1 MSSLGSLLRL
11 VRAHVALLLAE
22 LTSIAAEARRIV
34 ALLAL
39 SLLLIVGGSLVLT
52 AGFAVAA
59 GESAFGSGIW
69 GAMVAGPL
77 LATSGVLIAGVAL
90 RAPRSLLLMV
100 PVAGVG
106 AGLIASLPLGVI
118 ESRATM
124 GASWTAG
131 SIAALGCAI
140 AVVRAADRS
149 AIRSR
154 LLPTESVAAARTT
167 ATTARAAAPNLAAAV
182 AEVTAA
188 RAEIDGPRA
197 PKARRGL
204 GETLFAGVVS
214 GMIERLR
221 DRSPR
226 S

>member
-1 MSSLGSLLRL
+1 MPMSSLSSLLRL
-11 VRAHVALLLAE
+11 VRAHVALLFAE

-59 GESAFGSGIW
+59 GQSAFGSGIW

-77 LATSGVLIAGVAL
+77 IATAGVLIAGVAL

-106 AGLIASLPLGVI
+106 AGLIASLPLAVI

-124 GASWTAG
+124 GASWTVGA
-131 SIAALGCAI
+131 IAALGCAI

-154 LLPTESVAAARTT
+154 LVPTESVAAVRTT
-167 ATTARAAAPNLAAAV
+167 ASAAAPDLVAAV
-182 AEVTAA
+182 TEVTAA
-188 RAEIDGPRA
+188 RAEINEPRA
-197 PKARRGL
+197 SRSRRSL
-204 GETLFAGVVS
+204 GETLLVGVVT

>member
-1 MSSLGSLLRL
+1 MSSLASIFRL
-11 VRAHVALLLAE
+11 ARAHVALLFAE

-59 GESAFGSGIW
+59 GQSAFGSGIW

-77 LATSGVLIAGVAL
+77 IATAGVLIAGIAL

-106 AGLIASLPLGVI
+106 AGLIASLPLAVI

-124 GASWTAG
+124 GASWTVGA
-131 SIAALGCAI
+131 IAALGCAI

-154 LLPTESVAAARTT
+154 LVPTESVAAVRTT
-167 ATTARAAAPNLAAAV
+167 ASAAAPDLVAAV

-188 RAEIDGPRA
+188 RTEIDEPRVSRS
-197 PKARRGL
+197 RRSL
-204 GETLFAGVVS
+204 GETLLVGVVT

>member
-1 MSSLGSLLRL
+1 MSSLSSLLRL

-22 LTSIAAEARRIV
+22 MTSIAAEARRIV

-59 GESAFGSGIW
+59 GQSAFGSGIW

-77 LATSGVLIAGVAL
+77 IATAGVLIAGIAL

-106 AGLIASLPLGVI
+106 AGLIASLPLAVI

-124 GASWTAG
+124 GASWTVGA
-131 SIAALGCAI
+131 IAAFGCAI

-154 LLPTESVAAARTT
+154 LVPTESVAAVRTT
-167 ATTARAAAPNLAAAV
+167 ASAAAPDLVAAV

-188 RAEIDGPRA
+188 RTEIDEPRVSRS
-197 PKARRGL
+197 RRSL
-204 GETLFAGVVS
+204 GETLLVGVVT

>member
-1 MSSLGSLLRL
+1 MSSLSSLLRL

-22 LTSIAAEARRIV
+22 MTSIAAEARRIV

-59 GESAFGSGIW
+59 GQSAFGSGIW

-77 LATSGVLIAGVAL
+77 IATAGVLIAGIAL

-106 AGLIASLPLGVI
+106 AGLIASLPLAVI

-124 GASWTAG
+124 GASWTVGA
-131 SIAALGCAI
+131 IAALGCAI

-154 LLPTESVAAARTT
+154 LVPTESVAAVRTT
-167 ATTARAAAPNLAAAV
+167 ASAAAPDLVAAV

-188 RAEIDGPRA
+188 RTEIDEPRVSRS
-197 PKARRGL
+197 RRSL
-204 GETLFAGVVS
+204 GETLLVGVVT

>member
-1 MSSLGSLLRL
+1 MSSLSSLLRL
-11 VRAHVALLLAE
+11 VRAHVALLFAE
-22 LTSIAAEARRIV
+22 LTSIAAEVRRIV

-59 GESAFGSGIW
+59 GQSAFGSGIW

-77 LATSGVLIAGVAL
+77 IATAGVLIAGIAL

-106 AGLIASLPLGVI
+106 AGLIASLPLAVI

-124 GASWTAG
+124 GASWTVGA
-131 SIAALGCAI
+131 IAALGCAF

-154 LLPTESVAAARTT
+154 LVPTESVAAVRTT
-167 ATTARAAAPNLAAAV
+167 ASAAAPDLVAAV

-188 RAEIDGPRA
+188 RAEIDAPRA
-197 PKARRGL
+197 SRSRRSL
-204 GETLFAGVVS
+204 GETLLVGVVT